1 MSTDTSL
8 SGEDMTSETDTTPSE
23 VLKDAEIAEENST
36 VEDEIAAEEE
46 SIKEDDFADQSGQNQ
61 RILEALLF
69 ASDGPLD
76 SDTLNDKLPEG
87 ADLGVLL
94 ASLAERYANR
104 GINIIEVAGGWT
116 FRTAP
121 DLAPHLTVYR
131 TVRRRLSRA
140 ALETLAIIA
149 YHQPVTRAE
158 IEDIRGVGLSRGTL
172 DNLLEAEWIK
182 PKGRR
187 PVPGRPLTWATTA
200 EFLNHFGIESLAD
213 LPGVEELKASGL
225 LQPNPIAIGGT
236 DELPLDDP
244 LGESL
249 GDGDE
254 SSGDSLDEET
264 DPFAEAEPV
273 AIGEASEEA
282 SVDDGDGGGLEG
294 DAEADER
301 DAGSHDVDNEIEGGT
316 KESAEEDA
324 GDPGEADDFQ
334 RD

>member
-1 MSTDTSL
+1 MTTDTSL

-23 VLKDAEIAEENST
+23 VPEDAEIAEENSA
-36 VEDEIAAEEE
+36 VEDEVAAEEE

-104 GINIIEVAGGWT
+104 GINIIKVAGGWT

-182 PKGRR
+182 PNGRR
-187 PVPGRPLTWATTA
+187 PVPGRPLTWATTV

-213 LPGVEELKASGL
+213 LPGVEELKASRL
-225 LQPNPIAIGGT
+225 LQPNPIASGGT
-236 DELPLDDP
+236 DEWPLDDP

-249 GDGDE
+249 GEGDE
-254 SSGDSLDEET
+254 SAGDSLDEET

-273 AIGEASEEA
+273 AIEEASEET
-282 SVDDGDGGGLEG
+282 SVDDEG
-294 DAEADER
+294 DTEADER
-301 DAGSHDVDNEIEGGT
+301 DAGSDDIDNEIKGGT